1 MFDFNLL
8 DLIAGIPGLI
18 IAMVIHEYAHARVA
32 VALGDRTPLLMGR
45 LTLNPAAHIDPIGL
59 IMLFLVRFGWAK
71 PVIIDPR
78 NFKKPRRDD
87 ILVSLAG
94 PFANLVTAFLA
105 LVALLV
111 IKSTMG
117 HLSVGVYQV
126 FQLIIIY
133 NINFAIFNMIPLP
146 PLDGSHV
153 LVQLLPP
160 KMAYAYARL
169 ERYSFLILIVLIMTP
184 VLSMIF
190 IAAAPHLAALRA
202 HLDAVLLSGIA
213 WTLQTRSIPSI
224 SRRSTAR
231 SSS

>member
-45 LTLNPAAHIDPIGL
+45 LTLNPAAHIDPVGL

-190 IAAAPHLAALRA
+190 IP
-202 HLDAVLLSGIA
+202 
-213 WTLQTRSIPSI
+213 LQRFIWSAFLFILTPFL
-224 SRRSTAR
+224 
-231 SSS
+231 

>member
-78 NFKKPRRDD
+78 NFKKPRRAD

-146 PLDGSHV
+146 PLGGSHV

-160 KMAYAYARL
+160 RMAYAYARL
-169 ERYSFLILIVLIMTP
+169 ERYSFLILIVLILDADP
-184 VLSMIF
+184 QHDLHP
-190 IAAAPHLAALRA
+190 AAAPHLAALRA
-202 HLDAVLLSGIA
+202 HLDAVLLTCRI
-213 WTLQTRSIPSI
+213 
-224 SRRSTAR
+224 
-231 SSS
+231 

>member
-94 PFANLVTAFLA
+94 PAANLVTAFLA

-160 KMAYAYARL
+160 RMAYAYARL

-184 VLSMIF
+184 VLNMIF
-190 IAAAPHLAALRA
+190 IPLQRLIWQ
-202 HLDAVLLSGIA
+202 LFVLILM
-213 WTLQTRSIPSI
+213 PFF
-224 SRRSTAR
+224 
-231 SSS
+231 

>member
-1 MFDFNLL
+1 MFDFNPL

-32 VALGDRTPLLMGR
+32 VALGDRTPMLMGR
-45 LTLNPAAHIDPIGL
+45 LTLNPAAHIDPVGL

-78 NFKKPRRDD
+78 NFRKPRRDD

-94 PFANLVTAFLA
+94 PAANLVTAFFA

-111 IKSTMG
+111 LKSTMG
-117 HLSVGVYQV
+117 HLSFGVYQV

-133 NINFAIFNMIPLP
+133 NINFAIFNLIPLP

-153 LVQLLPP
+153 LMQLLPP
-160 KMAYAYARL
+160 RMAYRYARL
-169 ERYSFLILIVLIMTP
+169 ERYSFLILIALIMPP

-190 IAAAPHLAALRA
+190 IPLQRLIWQIF
-202 HLDAVLLSGIA
+202 VLL
-213 WTLQTRSIPSI
+213 LMPFF
-224 SRRSTAR
+224 
-231 SSS
+231 